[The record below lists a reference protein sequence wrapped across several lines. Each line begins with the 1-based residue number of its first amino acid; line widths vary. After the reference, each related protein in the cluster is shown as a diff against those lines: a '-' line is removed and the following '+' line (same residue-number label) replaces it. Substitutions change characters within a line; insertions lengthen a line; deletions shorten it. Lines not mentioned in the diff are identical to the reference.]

1 MSDFSIPTYSIESN
15 GGGGWFEEAKVVGRL
30 AAERELERLEALGGR
45 FFRLVNL
52 DTMALAV

>member
-1 MSDFSIPTYSIESN
+1 MNDFSIPTYSIESN
-15 GGGGWFEEAKVVGRL
+15 GGAGWFEEARAIGRL

-52 DTMALAV
+52 DTMTLA